1 MTAKLNMPRIPVETL
16 RAEIRKEYACVA
28 QKPDQGFHFH
38 TGWAAASRLGY
49 EPRHLA
55 GVPQDNLASF
65 AGTGNPISA
74 GPIHPGETVVDI
86 GSGAGMDALIA
97 ARLVGPTGRVIGWD
111 MTFEMLAKARAGA
124 VAMGLR
130 NVEFREGYAEA
141 LPLPDAAADVIISN
155 GVLNLTMDKTATL
168 REWLR
173 VLKPGGR
180 LLVGDIL
187 VERELPPDALADI
200 ALWTG

>member
-1 MTAKLNMPRIPVETL
+1 MSTHPDVPAISPGIL
-16 RAEIRKEYACVA
+16 RAAIRKEYACVA

-38 TGWAAASRLGY
+38 TGGAAAVRLGY
-49 EPRHLA
+49 QPLQLA
-55 GVPQDNLASF
+55 GVPPANLASF
-65 AGTGNPISA
+65 AGTGNPFLA
-74 GPIHPGETVVDI
+74 GAIHPGETVVDI

-97 ARLVGPTGRVIGWD
+97 ARLVGPAGRVLGVD
-111 MTFEMLAKARAGA
+111 MTPEMLAKARHGA
-124 VAMGLR
+124 VAMGLP
-130 NVEFREGYAEA
+130 NVEFRDGYAEA
-141 LPLPDAAADVIISN
+141 LPLPDASVDVVISN
-155 GVLNLTMDKTATL
+155 GVLNLTVDKTATL

-180 LLVGDIL
+180 LQVGDIL